1 MAIANKQ
8 KKNLFKDQKNNIC
21 QSIPII
27 DENSKEGRVYVTRLS
42 TFVRLFCDEFVW
54 SVMNPALNTV

>member
-21 QSIPII
+21 QSMKILKKVGFMSH
-27 DENSKEGRVYVTRLS
+27 D
-42 TFVRLFCDEFVW
+42 
-54 SVMNPALNTV
+54 